1 MGYWLTLAWW
11 LRCGVLVLGV
21 WSAAGAS
28 AMEHMLEIQ
37 SARASVTVVGQPVV
51 HSEVTLPYRWDKL
64 HGGQQGDAVF
74 DMTFDLAQPPQGVW
88 GIYLPRLGN
97 GYAIWLNGE
106 LLQQQGQLPAHAAD
120 TVVFNSDDFA
130 RIPRFIPVGEGH
142 FRSSNHL
149 RIHIRADVGR
159 RGGLSR
165 VWIGPQ
171 EQTYARYVQDYRWRV
186 TGSVLVAAV
195 SLVVGLT
202 AWIFWLAQRREGAR
216 AGTWRRD
223 PLYLF
228 AAVAQLFWAVY
239 VSDVMVESP
248 PVAWPWWGILQVI
261 ALGTWACSMVMACME
276 LAGWRG
282 TRAGR
287 LLLRWFLVLMLLCP
301 LSAGLALAYGVSV
314 VLTVWYLAIGVTLL
328 GFALALLH
336 HAWQEPGLELR
347 VVAMA
352 ALLNAMVALRDIY
365 VFRFVPAYADN
376 SLLRYASLGFALA
389 LGFIIFTRFRATSA
403 QLNNLLDT
411 LASRVSEREN
421 DLRASYGRL
430 EALARE
436 QERTAE
442 RSRILR
448 NMHDGVGAHLSS
460 AIRQLQAVGSENLA
474 DTRTEVLG
482 TLQDALDHLKL
493 NIDAMHLTPGDVTA
507 LLANLRYR
515 LEPRFT
521 AMGIALQWDVDL
533 LPPCNLDANAMRE
546 LQFIL
551 FEAFS
556 NVLQHSHA
564 RMLRIEGHVRDGQVV
579 LRVMDDGVG
588 FDATTDARRGLGTM
602 RERALSIAAQV
613 HIQSVPGRTQVEI
626 TLGSVGA

>member
-1 MGYWLTLAWW
+1 MERWLHHRWW
-11 LRCGVLVLGV
+11 LRCCALVVGL
-21 WSAAGAS
+21 WCAASGDAF
-28 AMEHMLEIQ
+28 AQVLEIE
-37 SARASVTVVGQPVV
+37 SARASVTISGQPVI
-51 HSEVTLPYRWDKL
+51 HSEVALPYRWDKM
-64 HGGQQGDAVF
+64 HVGQQGEAVF
-74 DMTFDLAQPPQGVW
+74 DMVFDLPERPRGVW

-106 LLQQQGQLPAHAAD
+106 LVQQQGQLPAHAAD
-120 TVVFNSDDFA
+120 TAVFNSDDYA
-130 RIPRFIPVGEGH
+130 RIPRYFPVGEGH
-142 FRSSNHL
+142 FRSFNHL

-165 VWIGPQ
+165 VFVGPQ
-171 EQTYARYVQDYRWRV
+171 EQIYAHYVRDYRWRV

-202 AWIFWLAQRREGAR
+202 AWIFWLAQKRKGVR
-216 AGTWRRD
+216 AGSWRRD

-228 AAVAQLFWAVY
+228 AALAQMFWAVY
-239 VSDVMVESP
+239 VADVMVESP
-248 PVAWPWWGILQVI
+248 PLAWPWWGILQVV

-276 LAGWRG
+276 LAGWRD

-301 LSAGLALAYGVSV
+301 LVAGMALAYGFSI
-314 VLTVWYLAIGVTLL
+314 VLTVWYLVLGLTLL
-328 GFALALLH
+328 GFALALLRR
-336 HAWQEPGLELR
+336 AWREPGVELR
-347 VVAMA
+347 VVALA
-352 ALLNAMVALRDIY
+352 ALLNAVVALRDIY

-376 SLLRYASLGFALA
+376 SMLRYASLGFALA
-389 LGFIIFTRFRATSA
+389 LGFIIFARFRATGA
-403 QLNNLLDT
+403 QLSNLLDT
-411 LASRVSEREN
+411 LASRVSERES

-436 QERTAE
+436 QERAAE

-460 AIRQLQAVGSENLA
+460 AIRQLQSAGNDNFSS
-474 DTRTEVLG
+474 TRAEVLG

-493 NIDAMHLTPGDVTA
+493 NIDAMHLAPGDVTA

-521 AMGIALQWDVDL
+521 AMGIALQWNVDL
-533 LPPCNLDANAMRE
+533 LPPCDLDANAMRE

-551 FEAFS
+551 FEVLS

-564 RMLRIEGHVRDGQVV
+564 KTLCIEGHVREGQVV
-579 LRVMDDGVG
+579 LRVIDDGVG
-588 FDATTDARRGLGTM
+588 FNANTEARRGLGTM
-602 RERALSIAAQV
+602 RERALGIAAQL
-613 HIQSVPGRTQVEI
+613 HIQSQPGRTQVEI
-626 TLGSVGA
+626 LLGTVGA